1 MPQAATKNSPL
12 KFSLPPQPELLL
24 ALQNE
29 VRKKDI
35 NIATVG
41 KIISGDVAISA
52 AVLKTINSSFFSM
65 KVKVSS
71 IQHAVSLMGIE
82 PTINIV
88 TGFALEQSTKKET
101 ANLPR
106 YWDSAKNTANLCAF
120 LAKKLN
126 LHEPSQPY
134 TLGLFHDIGIPLM
147 ASRFPD
153 YLNTLK
159 IANDSNEGLVT
170 DVEDKTYH
178 TNHAVMGYFLC
189 REWGLPD
196 SIRNVIQQHHDFV
209 SMMEHPDSTD
219 EKVPNMMAILK
230 LAEWGN
236 EVFRTGESGNE
247 WQHFGHIILDYLGIS
262 EDDSLDLLED
272 MKEALLDAR

>member
-1 MPQAATKNSPL
+1 MPQVATKSSSL
-12 KFSLPPQPELLL
+12 KFQLPPQPELLL

-29 VRKKDI
+29 VSKKDI

-41 KIISGDVAISA
+41 NIISGDVAISA

-65 KVKVSS
+65 RVKISS
-71 IQHAVSLMGIE
+71 IQHAVNLMGIG

-88 TGFALEQSTKKET
+88 TGFALEQSTKKQT

-159 IANDSNEGLVT
+159 MANDHNTGLAT
-170 DVEDKTYH
+170 ELEDETYH
-178 TNHAVMGYFLC
+178 TNHAVMGYYLC
-189 REWGLPD
+189 REWGLPG
-196 SIRNVIQQHHDFV
+196 SIRNVIQQHHDCN
-209 SMMEHPDSTD
+209 SMMEQPDSTD
-219 EKVPNMMAILK
+219 ETSPKLMAILK

-236 EVFRTGESGNE
+236 EVFRTGESGDD
-247 WQHFGHIILDYLGIS
+247 WQRFGGLILDYLSLS

-272 MKEALLDAR
+272 MKEALLDIQ